1 MPKKRVS
8 FKLNQH
14 ATIVP
19 ELIGKKPATYKY
31 AKVTRGTLRREQT
44 GDEKK
49 CLMSLAHQ
57 NAKRCEMINTAEG
70 CMLLLG
76 KMRRHDPHTYKQWE
90 QTGLAA
96 RAEDRRDK
104 GLPPLEEEETDVS
117 DDDVP
122 PAAMQAAP

>member
-14 ATIVP
+14 AVVP
-19 ELIGKKPATYKY
+19 ELIGKKPATHKY
-31 AKVTRGTLRREQT
+31 AKVTRGTLRRKQT
-44 GDEKK
+44 DDEKEH
-49 CLMSLAHQ
+49 LMELAHK

-76 KMRRHDPHTYKQWE
+76 KMRHHDLHTFKQWE

-117 DDDVP
+117 DNDAP
-122 PAAMQAAP
+122 LAAMQVAP